1 MQLRPVEFNGM
12 IQNANEISHLQS
24 HEDNKSAL
32 QQNMMHNAAEIQR
45 QQDATSVHGNVKT
58 ETENLDED
66 GAGVIYKRP
75 DKRKKKKDEKEDEK
89 KKKHDDGRM
98 YKKGEKPFDV
108 KI

>member
-24 HEDNKSAL
+24 QQDNKSSL
-32 QQNMMHNAAEIQR
+32 QQSMMQNVADIQR
-45 QQDATSVHGNVKT
+45 QQESTQVHGNIQT
-58 ETENLDED
+58 ETENLDDD
-66 GAGVIYKRP
+66 GSGVIYKRP
-75 DKRKKKKDEKEDEK
+75 DKRKKKKKDEKEKKNDEGK
-89 KKKHDDGRM
+89 M